1 MEEKTEQEENIRV
14 FVDLDI
20 TGNANGGIFIESN
33 LKDKV
38 EELEA
43 SGDVKVVGVV
53 YDETYNL
60 EILTQPVG
68 SRPKIGLGGKR

>member
-1 MEEKTEQEENIRV
+1 MEEKTEQKENLRV
-14 FVDLDI
+14 FVDI
-20 TGNANGGIFIESN
+20 NVNGNANGGVFIESN

-43 SGDVKVVGVV
+43 SGEVKVVGVV

-60 EILTQPVG
+60 EILTQPKG
-68 SRPKIGLGGKR
+68 GRPMINFKTKK